1 MLKDKTREIIN
12 AFERYI
18 KTGNKS
24 LISAYTGD
32 ELEFVLNECARFKSD
47 PYYSAVERRYNELKE
62 EEYFKKQFEFQIL
75 LEPEQKDLFKALVE
89 ASRNIT
95 RQNRQKF
102 FAIDYMGGSDIIHP
116 GLPDGK
122 IPAYLGDLDALANEN
137 LISISYGSKGI
148 PCFDV
153 TPQGF
158 KYYEQLKEQEGQPIQ
173 RIESTMKS
181 YLSSENFQKKYPT
194 AYQKWFDAEEI
205 LWASDSEKQLTT
217 IGHKCREAMQ
227 EFATVL
233 VQLHQPDDVEEN
245 VSKTVRRVMA
255 VLKKQADKLGETE
268 KAFLKALLYFWQAVN
283 DIVQRQEHGGQKENE
298 PLVWEDGRRVV
309 FQTAI
314 VMYEINSSLSSKRSG

>member
-1 MLKDKTREIIN
+1 MLKDKTWEIIK
-12 AFERYI
+12 AFQRFI
-18 KTGNKS
+18 KTGDKG
-24 LISAYTGD
+24 LISSYTKD

-89 ASRNIT
+89 ASRNVT

-102 FAIDYMGGSDIIHP
+102 FALDYMGGSDIIHP

-137 LISISYGSKGI
+137 LISMSYGSKGT
-148 PCFDV
+148 PNFDV

-158 KYYEQLKEQEGQPIQ
+158 KYYEQLKEQEGQPMQ
-173 RIESTMKS
+173 RLESTMKS
-181 YLSSENFQKKYPT
+181 YLYSDIFQQKYPS
-194 AYQKWFDAEEI
+194 AYQKWFDAEEM

-217 IGHKCREAMQ
+217 IGHHCREAMQ
-227 EFATVL
+227 EFATAL
-233 VQLHQPDDVEEN
+233 VQLHKPDEVDKDI
-245 VSKTVRRVMA
+245 SKTVRRIMA
-255 VLKKQADKLGETE
+255 VLKKHADKLGEAE
-268 KAFLKALLYFWQAVN
+268 KAFIEALLGFWRTVS

-314 VMYEINSSLSSKRSG
+314 VMYEIDSSLSRKIR